1 MEENT
6 SRAKKVMELLSNQ
19 EMYQFTES
27 TGLNFLNQKSVI
39 QSDLLKL
46 IVFQFNFLLVKIYYN
61 LFKIKYIYL
70 F

>member
-46 IVFQFNFLLVKIYYN
+46 IVFQFNFTCENLL
-61 LFKIKYIYL
+61 
-70 F
+70 

>member
-27 TGLNFLNQKSVI
+27 TVLNFSNQKSVI

-46 IVFQFNFLLVKIYYN
+46 IVFQLNFTCEKFL
-61 LFKIKYIYL
+61 
-70 F
+70 

>member
-46 IVFQFNFLLVKIYYN
+46 IVFQLNFTCENLL
-61 LFKIKYIYL
+61 
-70 F
+70 

>member
-46 IVFQFNFLLVKIYYN
+46 IVFQLNFTCEKI
-61 LFKIKYIYL
+61 L
-70 F
+70 